1 MSNPCIN
8 IFWFR
13 RDLRWEDNCGF
24 FQALSQSIPVL
35 PIFILDTDI
44 LDKLGDV
51 NDGRVSFIYKALEA
65 LNNKFSQYDAS
76 LAVLYGKPLTIWAEL
91 IDKYN
96 IKAVYTNGDY
106 EPYALERDSRV
117 EGLLKAKGISFFS
130 YKDQVV
136 FEKSEV
142 TKTDGLPYTIFTPY
156 SKVWKAKL
164 TSEHLK
170 EYPSQDSLGNLYK
183 TKFEF
188 PPIEKIGFNYNAD
201 HPDVSPQI
209 DINIVKMYG
218 DTRNFPAQDQGT
230 TRLGIHL
237 RFGTISPRKLTKLAL
252 ATNEIFLNELI
263 WREFFMQILY
273 HFPQVVHQS
282 FKPQY
287 DNIEW
292 RNNEEEFSRWR
303 EGRTGYPMVDAGMR
317 ELNQTGFM
325 HNRVR
330 MVVASFLTKHLLIDW
345 RWGEAYFAQK
355 LLDYDLS
362 ANNGNWQW
370 AAGTGCDAAPYFR
383 VFNPSEQAK
392 KFDPQGIYIHRWLS
406 PEDMFIPPMVEHAY
420 ARERALKVYKEG
432 LIREIK

>member
-35 PIFILDTDI
+35 PIFIFDTDI

-51 NDGRVSFIYKALEA
+51 NDGRVSFIYKALER
-65 LNNKFSQYDAS
+65 LNTQFVQYDAS

-130 YKDQVV
+130 CKDQVV

-142 TKTDGLPYTIFTPY
+142 TKADGLPYTIFTPY

-237 RFGTISPRKLTKLAL
+237 RFGTISPRKLAKLAL

-282 FKPQY
+282 FKSQY

-317 ELNQTGFM
+317 ELKQTGFM

-406 PEDMFIPPMVEHAY
+406 PEDMLIPPMVEHAY

-432 LIREIK
+432 LIR